1 MPDWDDIFTKRG
13 KVFTKPHQ
21 DMERLSKIFKES
33 GVQRILD
40 LGCGTG
46 RHLLFFSKKGYE
58 VYGLDKSPKGLEIAK
73 NWLDEEKLSAKLTNQ
88 RIDQKFP
95 YENDFF
101 DVIISIQVIHHNL
114 TKEILFS
121 VKEIERVLKT
131 KGFIFITVP
140 FLQAFNVRKDKWKLK
155 KVEKR
160 TYIPQSGPEKGLPH
174 HFFTTAEL
182 KRVFS
187 AFELLEIY
195 IDKTNHRAIFGKK
208 K

>member
-13 KVFTKPHQ
+13 KVFTNPHQ
-21 DMERLSKIFKES
+21 DMERLTKIFKEN
-33 GVQRILD
+33 GVQRVLD

-46 RHLLFFSKKGYE
+46 RHLLFFSKKGFDI
-58 VYGLDKSPKGLEIAK
+58 YGLDKSPKGLEIAK
-73 NWLDEEKLSAKLTNQ
+73 NWLDEEKLSAKLTLQ

-95 YENDFF
+95 YKNDFF

-114 TKEILFS
+114 MKEILFS
-121 VKEIERVLKT
+121 VKEIERVLKP

-140 FLQAFNVRKDKWKLK
+140 FLQAFNVKNSKWKLK

-160 TYIPQSGPEKGLPH
+160 TYIPQSGPEEGLPH
-174 HFFTTAEL
+174 HFFTLAEL

-195 IDKTNHRAIFGKK
+195 IDKTNHRAILGKK

>member
-13 KVFTKPHQ
+13 KVFTNPHQ
-21 DMERLSKIFKES
+21 DMERLTKIFNEN
-33 GVQRILD
+33 GAQRVLD

-46 RHLLFFSKKGYE
+46 RHLLFFSKKGFD
-58 VYGLDKSPKGLEIAK
+58 VYGLDGSPKGLEIAK
-73 NWLDEEKLSAKLTNQ
+73 NWLDEEKLSAKLTHQ
-88 RIDQKFP
+88 RIDLKFP

-114 TKEILFS
+114 MKEILFS
-121 VKEIERVLKT
+121 VKEIERVLKP

-140 FLQAFNVRKDKWKLK
+140 FLQVFPVKKWKLK

-174 HFFTTAEL
+174 HFFTIAEL
-182 KRVFS
+182 KRVLS

-195 IDKTNHRAIFGKK
+195 IDKTNHRAILGKK

>member
-13 KVFTKPHQ
+13 KVFTNPHQ
-21 DMERLSKIFKES
+21 DMERLARIFKEN
-33 GVQRILD
+33 GVQRVLD

-46 RHLLFFSKKGYE
+46 RHLLFFSKKGFD

-73 NWLDEEKLSAKLTNQ
+73 NWLDEENLSTKLTNQ
-88 RIDQKFP
+88 RIDQKLP

-114 TKEILFS
+114 MKEILFS
-121 VKEIERVLKT
+121 VKEIERVLKP

-140 FLQAFNVRKDKWKLK
+140 FLQAFNVKNNKWKLK

-160 TYIPQSGPEKGLPH
+160 TYIPQSGPEEGLPH
-174 HFFTTAEL
+174 HFFTIAEL

-195 IDKTNHRAIFGKK
+195 VDKTNHRAILGVKK
-208 K
+208 

>member
-13 KVFTKPHQ
+13 KVFTNPHQ
-21 DMERLSKIFKES
+21 DMERLTKIFNEN
-33 GVQRILD
+33 GVQRVLD

-46 RHLLFFSKKGYE
+46 RHLLFFSKKGFD

-114 TKEILFS
+114 MKEILFS

-140 FLQAFNVRKDKWKLK
+140 FLQAFNVKKDKWKLK

-195 IDKTNHRAIFGKK
+195 IDKTNHRAILGKK

>member
-13 KVFTKPHQ
+13 KVFTNPHQ
-21 DMERLSKIFKES
+21 DMERLTIIFKES
-33 GVQRILD
+33 GAQRVLD

-46 RHLLFFSKKGYE
+46 RHLLFFSKKGFD

-114 TKEILFS
+114 MKEILFS
-121 VKEIERVLKT
+121 VREIERVLKP

-140 FLQAFNVRKDKWKLK
+140 FLQAFNVKNGKWTLK

-160 TYIPQSGPEKGLPH
+160 TYIPQSGPEEGLPH
-174 HFFTTAEL
+174 HFFTITEL

-187 AFELLEIY
+187 AFKLLEIY
-195 IDKTNHRAIFGKK
+195 IDKTNHRAILGKK

>member
-73 NWLDEEKLSAKLTNQ
+73 NWLDEEKLSAKLTHQ
-88 RIDQKFP
+88 RIDQRFP
-95 YENDFF
+95 YENEFF
-101 DVIISIQVIHHNL
+101 DVVISIQVIHHNL
-114 TKEILFS
+114 TKKILFS

-140 FLQAFNVRKDKWKLK
+140 FLQAFNLRKDKWKLK

>member
-13 KVFTKPHQ
+13 KVFTNPHQ
-21 DMERLSKIFKES
+21 DMDKLTKIFKEN
-33 GVQRILD
+33 GVQRVLD

-46 RHLLFFSKKGYE
+46 RHLLFFSKKGFD
-58 VYGLDKSPKGLEIAK
+58 VYGIDKSPKGLEIAK
-73 NWLDEEKLSAKLTNQ
+73 NWLDEENLSAKLTHQ

-114 TKEILFS
+114 VKEILFS
-121 VKEIERVLKT
+121 VKEIERVLKP

-140 FLQAFNVRKDKWKLK
+140 FLQAFNVKNDKWNLK
-155 KVEKR
+155 RVEKR
-160 TYIPQSGPEKGLPH
+160 TYIPQSGPEEGLPH
-174 HFFTTAEL
+174 HFFTIAEL
-182 KRVFS
+182 KHVFS

-195 IDKTNHRAIFGKK
+195 IDKTNHRAILGKK